1 MSDKNT
7 TAESTAESIA
17 ETKLHTMPAEVVEPT
32 AIVVA
37 EKADD
42 GSHFPNQSEGELL
55 TNIDKA
61 QEVASLVTVESKFV
75 PQQTV
80 PASMAALY
88 EKRHKI
94 RFGPD
99 NVWMGKDKTP
109 EDRARAKAFVM
120 WVKPST
126 DNDDDDIPFIPMMNQ
141 QAKPQEWLFDCSI
154 SDIRVVRIKDPG
166 GSFDY
171 HKVEIDV
178 DQEHQAYTLAA
189 SVSAQS
195 ALSMLPG
202 LWGMAES
209 DNPLGLKQLFHLK
222 AAISKKT
229 PAHVMSSQ
237 KGIPVYVAFQDP
249 QRPVYR
255 NDYDSYK
262 ASFFTHQD
270 TQESLDSHRQ
280 AIKEL
285 IKADADRME
294 VDTERHMLT
303 KFALQQFEML
313 SKQIREMPDIKV
325 DRLPASQSIEVVA

>member
-7 TAESTAESIA
+7 TAESTAESTA
-17 ETKLHTMPAEVVEPT
+17 VLDPEVMTPEVINPNS
-32 AIVVA
+32 IVKG

-42 GSHFPNQSEGELL
+42 GSHFPNQSEGDLL

-109 EDRARAKAFVM
+109 EDRARAKTFVM

-126 DNDDDDIPFIPMMNQ
+126 DNDDDIPFIPMMNQ

-166 GSFDY
+166 GTFDY

-237 KGIPVYVAFQDP
+237 KGIPVYVSFQDP
-249 QRPVYR
+249 QRPIYR
-255 NDYDSYK
+255 NDFDSYK

-270 TQESLDSHRQ
+270 AQESIDSHRQ
-280 AIKEL
+280 SIKEL

-294 VDTERHMLT
+294 VDTERHKLT

-313 SKQIREMPDIKV
+313 SKQIREMPEITV
-325 DRLPASQSIEVVA
+325 DRLPASQGIQVVA

>member
-7 TAESTAESIA
+7 TAKSTAESTA
-17 ETKLHTMPAEVVEPT
+17 VLDPEVMTPEVINPN
-32 AIVVA
+32 AIVKG

-88 EKRHKI
+88 EKRHRI
-94 RFGPD
+94 RFGPE
-99 NVWMGKDKTP
+99 NVWLGKDKTP
-109 EDRARAKAFVM
+109 EDRARAKKFVM

-126 DNDDDDIPFIPMMNQ
+126 DNDEDIPFIPMMDQ

-189 SVSAQS
+189 SVSAQA

-229 PAHVMSSQ
+229 SAHDMSSQ
-237 KGIPVYVAFQDP
+237 KGIPVYVALQDP
-249 QRPVYR
+249 QRPIYR
-255 NDYDSYK
+255 NDFDSYK

-280 AIKEL
+280 TIKEK
-285 IKADADRME
+285 IKADADTME
-294 VDTERHMLT
+294 VKTERHMLT
-303 KFALQQFEML
+303 KYALQQFEML
-313 SKQIREMPDIKV
+313 SKQIREMPEITV
-325 DRLPASQSIEVVA
+325 DRLPASQSIQVVD